1 MYKRQEE
8 KLLKAQIVDLEDKIE
23 KLEGTIQD
31 LQAQQLEISNNI
43 ITLIQHAE
51 TMNNV
56 TDASGMLA
64 QHVTELEEKINLAL
78 TWIEKESRQKKLN

>member
-1 MYKRQEE
+1 MSEE
-8 KLLKAQIVDLEDKIE
+8 LLKAKILDLEKKIVI
-23 KLEGTIQD
+23 LESTIQD
-31 LQAQQLEISNNI
+31 LQAQQLEINNNI

-78 TWIEKESRQKKLN
+78 SWIEKESSQKNLN

>member
-1 MYKRQEE
+1 MTEN
-8 KLLKAQIVDLEDKIE
+8 LLKAQILDLEKKI
-23 KLEGTIQD
+23 KNLESTIQD

-78 TWIEKESRQKKLN
+78 SWIEKEFRQKNLN

>member
-1 MYKRQEE
+1 MNE
-8 KLLKAQIVDLEDKIE
+8 KLLKAQIIDLEKKIE
-23 KLEGTIQD
+23 ILESTIQD

-78 TWIEKESRQKKLN
+78 SWIEKEFRQKNLN

>member
-1 MYKRQEE
+1 MTEN
-8 KLLKAQIVDLEDKIE
+8 LLKAQILDLEKKIE
-23 KLEGTIQD
+23 NLESSIQD
-31 LQAQQLEISNNI
+31 LQAQQLEISSNI

-78 TWIEKESRQKKLN
+78 SWIEKESGQKKLN

>member
-1 MYKRQEE
+1 MSE
-8 KLLKAQIVDLEDKIE
+8 KLLKAQIIDLEKKIE
-23 KLEGTIQD
+23 ILENTIQD

-78 TWIEKESRQKKLN
+78 SWIEKESRQKKLN

>member
-1 MYKRQEE
+1 MTEN
-8 KLLKAQIVDLEDKIE
+8 LLKAQILDLEKKIE
-23 KLEGTIQD
+23 ILESTIQD

-78 TWIEKESRQKKLN
+78 SWIGKESSQKNLN

>member
-1 MYKRQEE
+1 MTEN
-8 KLLKAQIVDLEDKIE
+8 LLKAKILDLEKKI
-23 KLEGTIQD
+23 KNLESTIQD

-56 TDASGMLA
+56 TDASGLLA
-64 QHVTELEEKINLAL
+64 EHVTDLENRLNMVIDWMKEEIRIRNL
-78 TWIEKESRQKKLN
+78 N

>member
-1 MYKRQEE
+1 MSE
-8 KLLKAQIVDLEDKIE
+8 KLLKAQIKDLEKKIGI
-23 KLEGTIQD
+23 LESTIQD
-31 LQAQQLEISNNI
+31 LQAQQLEISNNV

-78 TWIEKESRQKKLN
+78 SWIEKESRQKKLN

>member
-1 MYKRQEE
+1 MSEE
-8 KLLKAQIVDLEDKIE
+8 LLKAKILDLEKKIE
-23 KLEGTIQD
+23 ILERTIQD
-31 LQAQQLEISNNI
+31 LQAQQLEINNNI
-43 ITLIQHAE
+43 ITLIKHAE

-78 TWIEKESRQKKLN
+78 SWIEKESSQKNLN

>member
-1 MYKRQEE
+1 MSVE
-8 KLLKAQIVDLEDKIE
+8 LLKAKIIDLEKKIE
-23 KLEGTIQD
+23 ILESTIQD

-78 TWIEKESRQKKLN
+78 SWIEKESSQKNLN

>member
-1 MYKRQEE
+1 MSE
-8 KLLKAQIVDLEDKIE
+8 KLLKAKILDLEKKIE
-23 KLEGTIQD
+23 ILESTIQD

-78 TWIEKESRQKKLN
+78 SWIEKESGQKNLN

>member
-1 MYKRQEE
+1 MSE
-8 KLLKAQIVDLEDKIE
+8 KLLKVQIVELEKKIE
-23 KLEGTIQD
+23 NLENTIQD

-56 TDASGMLA
+56 TDASGLLA
-64 QHVTELEEKINLAL
+64 QHVTELEEKIKLAL
-78 TWIEKESRQKKLN
+78 SWIEKESSQKNLN

>member
-1 MYKRQEE
+1 MTEN
-8 KLLKAQIVDLEDKIE
+8 LLKAQILDLEKKIE
-23 KLEGTIQD
+23 NLESTIQD

-78 TWIEKESRQKKLN
+78 SWIEKESSQKKLN

>member
-1 MYKRQEE
+1 MSE
-8 KLLKAQIVDLEDKIE
+8 KLLKAQIIDLEKKIE
-23 KLEGTIQD
+23 ILESTIQD

-78 TWIEKESRQKKLN
+78 SWIEKEFRQKNLN

>member
-1 MYKRQEE
+1 MTEN
-8 KLLKAQIVDLEDKIE
+8 LLKAQVLDLEKKIAN
-23 KLEGTIQD
+23 LESTIQD

-78 TWIEKESRQKKLN
+78 SWIEKESGQKKLN

>member
-1 MYKRQEE
+1 MTEN
-8 KLLKAQIVDLEDKIE
+8 LLKAQILDLEKKIE
-23 KLEGTIQD
+23 NLESSIQD

-64 QHVTELEEKINLAL
+64 QHVTELEEKI
-78 TWIEKESRQKKLN
+78 KKTS

>member
-1 MYKRQEE
+1 MSEE
-8 KLLKAQIVDLEDKIE
+8 LLKAKILDLEKKIE
-23 KLEGTIQD
+23 ILESTIQD

-78 TWIEKESRQKKLN
+78 SWIEKESKQKKLN

>member
-1 MYKRQEE
+1 MSE
-8 KLLKAQIVDLEDKIE
+8 KLLKAKILDLEKKIE
-23 KLEGTIQD
+23 ILESTIQD

-78 TWIEKESRQKKLN
+78 SWIEKESSQKNLN

>member
-1 MYKRQEE
+1 MTEN
-8 KLLKAQIVDLEDKIE
+8 LLKAQILDLEKKI
-23 KLEGTIQD
+23 KNLESTIQD

-56 TDASGMLA
+56 TDASGLLA
-64 QHVTELEEKINLAL
+64 EHVTDLENRLNIVIDWMKEEIRIKNL
-78 TWIEKESRQKKLN
+78 N

>member
-1 MYKRQEE
+1 MSEE
-8 KLLKAQIVDLEDKIE
+8 LLKAKILDLEKKIE
-23 KLEGTIQD
+23 ILESTIQA

-78 TWIEKESRQKKLN
+78 SWIEKESSQKNIN

>member
-1 MYKRQEE
+1 MSEE
-8 KLLKAQIVDLEDKIE
+8 LLKAKILDLEKKIE
-23 KLEGTIQD
+23 ILERTIQD
-31 LQAQQLEISNNI
+31 LQAQQLEISNNV

-78 TWIEKESRQKKLN
+78 SWIEKESRQKNLN

>member
-1 MYKRQEE
+1 MSEE
-8 KLLKAQIVDLEDKIE
+8 LLKAKILDLEKKIVI
-23 KLEGTIQD
+23 LESTIQD

-43 ITLIQHAE
+43 VTLIQHAE

-78 TWIEKESRQKKLN
+78 SWIEKESSQKNLN

>member
-1 MYKRQEE
+1 MTEN
-8 KLLKAQIVDLEDKIE
+8 LLKAKILDLEKKIVI
-23 KLEGTIQD
+23 LESTIQD

-78 TWIEKESRQKKLN
+78 SWIEKESSQKNLN

>member
-1 MYKRQEE
+1 MREE
-8 KLLKAQIVDLEDKIE
+8 LLKAKILDLEKKIE
-23 KLEGTIQD
+23 ILESTIQD
-31 LQAQQLEISNNI
+31 LQAQQLEISSNI

-78 TWIEKESRQKKLN
+78 SWIEKESSQKNLN

>member
-1 MYKRQEE
+1 MSEE
-8 KLLKAQIVDLEDKIE
+8 LLKAKILDLEKKIE
-23 KLEGTIQD
+23 ILESTIQD
-31 LQAQQLEISNNI
+31 LQAQQLEISNNV

-78 TWIEKESRQKKLN
+78 SWIEKESSQKNLN